1 MNCPVCGSPD
11 RGGAFRTKE
20 YGAFRTKDH
29 LIVTCARCSLQ
40 FIDPLTPAAAEVALE
55 KMGEAFIETYI
66 LEEPSYRAY
75 FRNKVR
81 DLIKVAPPGCLL
93 DVGCATGVF
102 LDEARRAGFQEIGVD
117 LLPSAVAY
125 ARDRLGVDARLGVPE
140 EMGFSS
146 GHFDAVS
153 LFQIIEHVPDPAGL
167 VREVARLLK
176 PGGALLL
183 TTPDRRGFLAR
194 LTGQR
199 WFEYYNEEH
208 LTYFDK
214 RSLSRLLTDGGF
226 AIVNLRS
233 EFGRAFTL
241 RYVAERLSS
250 FYYTDR
256 SLVSRGGRLLA
267 RLLRVGGGL
276 TVREPWQSLYAIARR
291 T

>member
-11 RGGAFRTKE
+11 RDGGFQ
-20 YGAFRTKDH
+20 TKDR
-29 LIVTCARCSLQ
+29 LIVTCARCRLQ
-40 FIDPLTPAAAEVALE
+40 FVDPLTPAAAEVALE
-55 KMGEAFIETYI
+55 KIGETFIETYI
-66 LEEPSYRAY
+66 REEPSYRAY
-75 FRNKVR
+75 FRRKVS
-81 DLIKVAPPGCLL
+81 DLLKVAPPGRIL

-125 ARDRLGVDARLGVPE
+125 ARDRLGVDSRLGVLE

-146 GHFDAVS
+146 AQFDAVS

-167 VREVARLLK
+167 VREVARLLR
-176 PGGALLL
+176 PGGVLLL
-183 TTPDRRGFLAR
+183 TTPDRRGLLAR

-208 LTYFDK
+208 LTYFDQ
-214 RSLSRLLTDGGF
+214 RSLRRLLTDGGF
-226 AIVNLRS
+226 TIVSFRT

-241 RYVAERLSS
+241 GYVAERLSR

-267 RLLRVGGGL
+267 RLLRVAGGL
-276 TVREPWQSLYAIARR
+276 KVREPWVNLYAIARR